1 MDQEFLKIFFLFSI
15 YIILCMCTMYPYF
28 LNDSVENFSKPR
40 IIDLYNRTEHD
51 AVIKGQIHQY
61 DSTSEVF

>member
-1 MDQEFLKIFFLFSI
+1 MHVYNVS
-15 YIILCMCTMYPYF
+15 YF
-28 LNDSVENFSKPR
+28 LNDSVENFSKLR

-61 DSTSEVF
+61 DSTSEVFSVPFL

>member
-1 MDQEFLKIFFLFSI
+1 MDQEFLKIFFLFSLYNI
-15 YIILCMCTMYPYF
+15 MHVYNVSYF